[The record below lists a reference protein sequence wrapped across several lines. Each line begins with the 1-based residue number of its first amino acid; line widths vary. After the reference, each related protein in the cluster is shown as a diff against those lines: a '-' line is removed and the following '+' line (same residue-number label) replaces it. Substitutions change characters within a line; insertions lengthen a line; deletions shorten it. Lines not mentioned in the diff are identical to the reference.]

1 MKSRIERRLLAA
13 LVLLGLTMGGH
24 RAMADENLIDDFRSN
39 SVGDWRYFADTVM
52 GGVSSGQATYSAA
65 DGGYAKLT
73 GNVSTANNGGFIQI
87 RKKLAAAPPK
97 GTTGIRLVARGNSQ
111 RYFVHLRTSGTILPW
126 QYYQAGFDVKQGWQE
141 FRLPLARFQRSGRPL
156 SKTPSARSLRS
167 VAIVAYGRDHSAD
180 VQIREIGF
188 Y

>member
-1 MKSRIERRLLAA
+1 
-13 LVLLGLTMGGH
+13 
-24 RAMADENLIDDFRSN
+24 
-39 SVGDWRYFADTVM
+39 M
-52 GGVSSGQATYSAA
+52 GGVSSGQANYSTE

-87 RKKLAAAPPK
+87 RRKLASSPPK

-126 QYYQAGFDVKQGWQE
+126 QYYQAGFDVKESWRE

-156 SKTPSARSLRS
+156 AKTPSVRSLRS
-167 VAIVAYGRDHSAD
+167 VAIVAFGRDHSAG